1 MLVELNKRAIEE
13 LDLSHLAHFLQW
25 NPAFQQYFVQETGKE
40 PFKLLAFLSK
50 AIGGVAVD
58 MGTLYGSSALALS
71 YNEQTQ
77 VLTLDTKKQIPDGQ
91 DGQAL
96 ITPLKRPNIRMLV
109 ASCQAILPHAAK
121 ANLIVLD
128 IDINLKTEILKVISE
143 LMYYKFKGILVLDN
157 INVNQ
162 NMQDV
167 WRNIPQTLKKLDVSS
182 LGHHTGTGII
192 VYDPSHID
200 VMLST

>member
-1 MLVELNKRAIEE
+1 MLVELNKKAIEE